1 MPLEMDDPEWS
12 AGYLSDAHSGETL
25 VDILGALPIFETLT
39 WKELA
44 QLERIVHRRWFVAG
58 EMVIQAWIP
67 RSGLFVV
74 ITGNVHVVRHDSD
87 GTPMILDTL
96 GPGTLLGEFA
106 ILDDSP
112 RSSSIV
118 AAEPSHLIG
127 FFRPDL
133 MDLVN
138 TDPRLGFKILHRLAQ
153 IMSVHMQRV
162 LGNLRESRETLRSSK
177 ELQIG
182 VG

>member
-12 AGYLSDAHSGETL
+12 ASYFSEAHSGEAL
-25 VDILGALPIFETLT
+25 VDILGALPIFEILT
-39 WKELA
+39 WKELT
-44 QLERIVHRRWFVAG
+44 QLERIVHRRWFVVG
-58 EMVIQAWIP
+58 ELVIQAWIP

-74 ITGNVHVVRHDSD
+74 VTGTVHVVRHDSD
-87 GTPMILDTL
+87 GTPTILDTL

-138 TDPRLGFKILHRLAQ
+138 TDPQLGFKILHRLAQ
-153 IMSVHMQRV
+153 IMSIHMQQV
-162 LGNLRESRETLRSSK
+162 LGNLRGLRETLRSSR
-177 ELQIG
+177 ELEVG